1 MPEPLAGGGWQRL
14 QILDEGFGAGAPAI
28 GLGIGAAR
36 GAAERETG
44 DSAFVVG
51 VSVPL
56 PIFDRGRDAARATGL
71 RREAAVV
78 SARAV
83 DARLRAEQLAATASV
98 RASNSRLSILTD
110 EALPEAE
117 AAYAAALQGYA
128 IGRFDL
134 TTTLQARAVLIE
146 TRRAVIAA
154 RREAR
159 VADLILRSL
168 IGAAPFD
175 GDTQ

>member
-1 MPEPLAGGGWQRL
+1 MPLPRRRR
-14 QILDEGFGAGAPAI
+14 
-28 GLGIGAAR
+28 AR
-36 GAAERETG
+36 AAELARARAEAIPDVTLSGGFRRFEETG
-44 DSAFVVG
+44 DSAFLAG

-98 RASNSRLSILTD
+98 RASNSRLFIVTD

-117 AAYAAALQGYA
+117 AAYAAAVQGYA

-154 RREAR
+154 RRDAR
-159 VADLILRSL
+159 AADLILRSL

-175 GDTQ
+175 GDFQ